1 MFDYLKSFIQRNL
14 LNERVTVHVDR
25 GAPNTPINYQRDY
38 YLRHIFNQPHTAEEI
53 LRVLPKGVSLY
64 RIRAKRGQLWDRGV
78 LEFKSMGRTGAKNRE
93 ILRKLYN
100 EHNQTIRIKGR

>member
-1 MFDYLKSFIQRNL
+1 MSFFPEFVSRL
-14 LNERVTVHVDR
+14 FKPKNEVIIHVDR
-25 GAPNTPINYQRDY
+25 GAPDNPTRYQRDY
-38 YLRHIFNQPHTAEEI
+38 YLRNIFNQPRTAEEI

-64 RIRAKRGQLWDRGV
+64 RIRAKRGQLYDRGK

-100 EHNQTIRIKGR
+100 EHNQTILLKRR